1 MKLQFHR
8 SGSLGYITLAN
19 PPYNELLSP
28 AFENRETLEKFLASP
43 ELKAVMV
50 TGEGRNFCAGANKEK
65 LAELHTKDPA
75 EVARV
80 MNEGKALLRTLW
92 AATIPVTAVIRGS
105 CLGAGL
111 EIALACHFRFASAN
125 AMLGFPEIE
134 YGLMPGLGG
143 TISAVRTVRYASV
156 VELMLSG
163 KMIRGEEAHAMGL
176 VSACVP
182 TKDLEGTAADFVA
195 SMVERRDADL
205 VRTIMSSI
213 QNADALSDEEALKR
227 ETQLFCR
234 LVERQKEKGP
244 K

>member
-1 MKLQFHR
+1 MKLQYQR
-8 SGSLGYITLAN
+8 NGSLGYITLAN

-28 AFENRETLEKFLASP
+28 VFEDRETLENFLASP
-43 ELKAVMV
+43 ELKAVIV

-65 LAELHTKDPA
+65 LAELYTKDQD

-80 MNEGKALLRTLW
+80 MTEGKALLRTLW
-92 AATIPVTAVIRGS
+92 DATIPVTAVIRGS

-143 TISAVRTVRYASV
+143 TVSSVRTARHDAV

-163 KMIRGEEAHAMGL
+163 KMVRGEEAQSMGL
-176 VSACVP
+176 VNACVP
-182 TKDLEGTAADFVA
+182 TKDLEATATEYIA
-195 SMVERRDADL
+195 SLIERRDADL
-205 VRTIMSSI
+205 VRVIMSSI
-213 QNADALSDEEALKR
+213 GNAEALSGEEALKR
-227 ETQLFCR
+227 ETQLFCG
-234 LVERQKEKGP
+234 LVERHKEKGL